1 MRCPTCYQ
9 KFEYNGKDELCTCP
23 RCNYTFL
30 AIDDADAEGGLL
42 HTCSLF
48 ILTLL
53 SLIPFINIF
62 AIAIAG
68 WLKIKVVDLRHFII
82 EAVITNIILVL
93 VILSPKVQVMFDS
106 INTATTVEEPLVIV
120 EPIEPV
126 KEEVVE
132 EEEEEE
138 STEDTLDMLE
148 LIDTLD
154 GSDIS
159 SNLAT
164 SIVSY
169 IEDNN
174 MSLYIKTNEST
185 ARYTTEE
192 EVTSKKTKK
201 KTTKVT
207 EKVIYK
213 NFGLVLDTSVLT
225 EDTKIWV
232 LDVDKY
238 STENLR
244 TFMKLE
250 NGEDISVSFE
260 DIHDE
265 RTIWSI
271 QDNSLFELNSIKNNQ
286 GDVIGVILTE
296 VPTDEED
303 ED

>member
-48 ILTLL
+48 VLTLL

-62 AIAIAG
+62 VIAIAG

-93 VILSPKVQVMFDS
+93 IILSPKVQTMIDS
-106 INTATTVEEPLVIV
+106 IDTPNVEEPLVIV

-126 KEEVVE
+126 EEEVVKE

-138 STEDTLDMLE
+138 LAENTLDMLE

-159 SNLAT
+159 SNLAK

-185 ARYTTEE
+185 TRYTTEE
-192 EVTSKKTKK
+192 EVTSKKSKK

-238 STENLR
+238 STENLK

-250 NGEDISVSFE
+250 NGEDISVPFD

-271 QDNSLFELNSIKNNQ
+271 QDNSLFKLNSIKNNQ
-286 GDVIGVILTE
+286 GDVIGVVLTE
-296 VPTDEED
+296 VPIDEEN